1 MAVVKSLPV
10 FRGGMG
16 AVSASRLRLCMVS
29 AVMLAGGLAA
39 ADAVNKAFRQSSDRQ
54 NEARAVAY
62 ALSVRIDRDVA
73 AAEARLST
81 LASSPALQ
89 AENMALFRDQLLATF
104 QPEGR
109 WFLVYDEQGKVLFE
123 TPRPA
128 GVGSSDNGGAY
139 LEPQNVMQAFLR
151 EAPARRVESLRAT
164 GSDKLDAAAVHVSAV
179 TSSGRRYG
187 LVEAISGPSLRGM
200 LSISEIP
207 ADGTVGFAAVG
218 GRILFSLPPSSEA
231 YIAAPLDRSGVNVT
245 GSSSGRRSIL
255 AFHRSDMTD
264 WIFYVRYSER
274 SPFITAACFAFFIL
288 IGATLFGLLAN
299 WALRR
304 LITGDIKPVRALEQ
318 ALQYAVFRRDDSEN
332 RLAMFREQL
341 ADGVFIVDYVSA
353 GNLTL
358 HDTNPAFWRIFEP
371 CAKTGQSA
379 WSDLA
384 PSAAALLR
392 SEIIR
397 VIKSGDTAPFQRT
410 IGCGAEARE
419 CEIRLGVSLSPQG
432 TFWRVFG
439 TVRDVTQAQRQYN
452 ALKESLARFREAR
465 DIAGITPW
473 KWSFGDETLE
483 WVRQDDGN
491 EHSLPRPEQPSW
503 AIHPADLHEIQ
514 ARLPAAL
521 QGMAP
526 VHLEFRAIEPGHPDR
541 YFIGRGGP
549 YVQDGVGGMAG
560 ILLDVTEQRN
570 AEAARDRA
578 LSLLQRIVET
588 SFSIL
593 YIRDLHDGGMVYLN
607 GQTEA
612 VTGYDVETLTGLGC
626 SGLRTFIHPDDV
638 VHFEEKM
645 DRSAELSDGKSLS
658 VDFRILHRDGGWRWL
673 QATETVFSRDA
684 SGRPLQI
691 LGSVQD
697 VTEAH
702 RSKQRLTEVSGQMLM
717 MQDRERRRIAR
728 ELHDSTS
735 QLLAGATMIMAKI
748 RSQVTASN
756 SGADEDLCRVND
768 LIQQS
773 HREIRTISYLLHPP
787 LLDEVGLKAALE
799 WYVGGLSRQ
808 TRIRIHLSFP
818 AELQEQRLPKDVE
831 FALFRVVQEALS
843 NATRHA
849 ACDDVWISLSLP
861 CEQPA
866 DDCSL
871 KLLIRDNGM
880 GIQKSL
886 DMRPGARRSVTEFGV
901 GIFGMSERIRQLN
914 GSLSIRNH
922 EQAGTV
928 VELIVPLPAAGF
940 R

>member
-1 MAVVKSLPV
+1 MAVARPFPI
-10 FRGGMG
+10 FRGGLS
-16 AVSASRLRLCMVS
+16 AVSASRLRLCVVS
-29 AVMLAGGLAA
+29 ATMLAGGLFA
-39 ADAVNKAFRQSSDRQ
+39 ADAANKAFRQSSDRQ
-54 NEARAVAY
+54 DEARAVAH
-62 ALSVRIDRDVA
+62 ALSDRLDRDVA

-89 AENMALFRDQLLATF
+89 AENMLLFRVQLLATP
-104 QPEGR
+104 QPGGR
-109 WFLVYDEQGKVLFE
+109 WFLVYNAQGKVLIE
-123 TPRPA
+123 TPRPP
-128 GVGSSDNGGAY
+128 GVGSHDSGGAH
-139 LEPQNVMQAFLR
+139 LEPQEVMQAFLR
-151 EAPARRVESLRAT
+151 EVPARRVGIPHPIDSNR
-164 GSDKLDAAAVHVSAV
+164 LDAAAVHVSAV
-179 TSSGRRYG
+179 VSSGRRYG

-200 LSISEIP
+200 LSTSEIP
-207 ADGTVGFAAVG
+207 PDWTVGLAAAE

-231 YIAAPLDRSGVNVT
+231 YIAAPLGHSGVSVT
-245 GSSSGRRSIL
+245 QASSGRRSVL
-255 AFHRSDMTD
+255 AFHRSDTTD
-264 WIFYVRYSER
+264 WAFYVHYSER
-274 SPFITAACFAFFIL
+274 SPFITATFFAFFIL
-288 IGATLFGLLAN
+288 AGAMLFGLLAN
-299 WALRR
+299 WVLKR
-304 LITGDIKPVRALEQ
+304 LGAGDIKPVRALEQ

-341 ADGVFIVDYVSA
+341 ADGVFVVDYVSA

-358 HDTNPAFWRIFEP
+358 HDTNPAFWRIFGP
-371 CAKTGQSA
+371 CTEARKSA

-384 PSAAALLR
+384 PSAAAMLR

-397 VIKSGDTAPFQRT
+397 VVKSGDTSPFQRT
-410 IGCGAEARE
+410 VGCGAESRE

-473 KWSFGDETLE
+473 KWSFGDKTLE

-491 EHSLPRPEQPSW
+491 EHSSPRPEQPSW
-503 AIHPADLHEIQ
+503 SIHPADLREIQ

-526 VHLEFRAIEPGHPDR
+526 VHLEFRAMEPGHPDR

-593 YIRDLHDGGMVYLN
+593 YIRDLHDGDMVYLN
-607 GQTEA
+607 GQTDA
-612 VTGYDVETLTGLGC
+612 ITGYDVGTLTSLGC
-626 SGLRTFIHPDDV
+626 SGLRTFVHPDDV
-638 VHFEEKM
+638 VHFEEKLAS
-645 DRSAELSDGKSLS
+645 SAELSDGKSLS
-658 VDFRILHRDGGWRWL
+658 IVFRILHREGDWRWL

-702 RSKQRLTEVSGQMLM
+702 RSKQRLIEVSGQMLM

-748 RSQVTASN
+748 RSHVTASN

-768 LIQQS
+768 LIRQS

-818 AELQEQRLPKDVE
+818 AALQEQRLPKDVE

-843 NATRHA
+843 NAIRHA
-849 ACDDVWISLSLP
+849 SCDDVWISLSLP
-861 CEQPA
+861 CEQPE
-866 DDCSL
+866 DDYSL
-871 KLLIRDNGM
+871 QLLIRDNGM

-928 VELIVPLPAAGF
+928 VELIIPLPVTGF